1 MAKEIEGENSKVPPS
16 LPLSLSLAYQ
26 DAGVFD
32 LSAQKLSSW
41 LQFGGVFTVVFGA
54 LFVLWLN
61 PSVSPP
67 PQQ

>member
-1 MAKEIEGENSKVPPS
+1 
-16 LPLSLSLAYQ
+16 
-26 DAGVFD
+26 VFD

-67 PQQ
+67 LQV